1 MGRGWC
7 ADKILTDM
15 KKLETFKEAQPTLAF
30 TLSLTWTSMINNTV
44 IIANVVVVVVVLIL
58 LVLLIPL
65 TISNSP

>member
-1 MGRGWC
+1 MGWC
-7 ADKILTDM
+7 ADETQTDM

-30 TLSLTWTSMINNTV
+30 TLSLTWPSMINNTV
-44 IIANVVVVVVVLIL
+44 IIANVVVVVVVVLIL